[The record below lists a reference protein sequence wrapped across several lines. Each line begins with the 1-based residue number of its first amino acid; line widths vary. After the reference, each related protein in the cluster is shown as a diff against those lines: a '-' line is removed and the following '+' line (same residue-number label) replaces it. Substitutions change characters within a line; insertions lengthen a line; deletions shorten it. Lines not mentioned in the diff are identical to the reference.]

1 MGNLGGNMKNSFKIN
16 KQKKANIKKPVRF
29 IRYKN
34 QTSENTYFTRNPIN
48 LKTQLITA
56 LLLPIIIIIVF
67 GTSSYIK
74 ASNALNNNYEK
85 SNMRMLSLITENID
99 SVLKDI
105 RADCAEMAVNSDI
118 NKYLK
123 SYLNDENS
131 LESYKLKDN
140 IANMFITKQTLNS
153 YIKNIALVPV
163 SKENKIITIQSTDIK
178 NDGSVYKELIS
189 HKTNM
194 GTFTWFVGHE
204 KTDAAFNWNA
214 DDTLFSAM
222 MLIPGGD
229 ILLLD
234 ISKQAVMELIGK
246 ISTDDTCSVS
256 LVTLNNEWIY
266 NGLTRTPIKDT
277 EFYQN
282 AYMHQEPFGTE
293 YVKID
298 GESYLFMYVMTKSL
312 SGMITSL
319 IPEDTVIAEA
329 LHIKNAVIIYVII
342 ALILLVSFSVFMMF
356 GIQSSMHKITDAL
369 NETAKGNL
377 AIEINTKGNTE
388 FSILAKRLAD
398 MVNNTKKLVLD
409 VKNIIQNIFTSA
421 QHIDEVTKSVNKS
434 SEEISA
440 AMQEIVIG
448 SQEQTKSANI
458 CLDNMVKLST
468 RINNTTT
475 NSQEVLALA
484 EDTKNKLTNLK
495 FTFDELKEQSTEGAN
510 ISKDIT
516 FDVEKL
522 VAQSTSIAEYITKIN
537 DVARQTKLLS
547 LNATIES
554 TKAGVHGKGFA
565 VVADEIK
572 ILSEN
577 SLKVSALIEKAVYEI
592 FNMTRAVDKSTKSGL
607 SINNEQVKKVEKT
620 QTEVIEMVEA
630 IDNLI
635 LKIQKVNDEME
646 YINDDRQNTLNA
658 IESIS
663 AVLEES
669 ASTSEMINTSILE
682 QAQEVNAL
690 HTSSNNLHKDMNN
703 LHEAISKFKIK

>member
-1 MGNLGGNMKNSFKIN
+1 MGNLGGNMKNGFKLN

-29 IRYKN
+29 IKYKN

-56 LLLPIIIIIVF
+56 LLLPIIIIIVL
-67 GTSSYIK
+67 GTSSYTK

-85 SNMRMLSLITENID
+85 TNMRMLSLITENID

-118 NKYLK
+118 NRYLK
-123 SYLNDENS
+123 SYLNDKNS
-131 LESYKLKDN
+131 LDTYKLKNN
-140 IANMFITKQTLNS
+140 ISNMFITKQTLNS
-153 YIKNIALVPV
+153 YIKNIALIPA
-163 SKENKIITIQSTDIK
+163 SQESEIITMQSTNIK

-189 HKTNM
+189 HKTSM
-194 GTFTWFVGHE
+194 GTFTWFVGHQ
-204 KTDAAFNWNA
+204 KTDDAFNWNA
-214 DDTLFSAM
+214 NDTLFSAM

-256 LVTLNNEWIY
+256 FVTLNNEWIY
-266 NGLTRTPIKDT
+266 NGLTQTPIKDT

-282 AYMHQEPFGTE
+282 AYMYQEPFGTE
-293 YVKID
+293 YVEID
-298 GESYLFMYVMTKSL
+298 GETYLFMYVMTNSL
-312 SGMITSL
+312 SGMVTSL

-329 LHIKNAVIIYVII
+329 LYIKNSVIVYVII
-342 ALILLVSFSVFMMF
+342 ALILLLSFSVFMMV
-356 GIQSSMHKITDAL
+356 GIQSSMNKITDAL

-377 AIEINTKGNTE
+377 AITINTKGNTE

-398 MVNNTKKLVLD
+398 MVNNTKKLVLE
-409 VKNIIQNIFTSA
+409 VKNIIQNIFSSA

-434 SEEISA
+434 SEEISS

-495 FTFDELKEQSTEGAN
+495 FTFDELKEQSAAGAN

-522 VAQSTSIAEYITKIN
+522 VAHSTSIAEYITKIN

-554 TKAGVHGKGFA
+554 AKAGVHGKGFS

-592 FNMTRAVDKSTKSGL
+592 FDMTRAVDKSTKNGL
-607 SINNEQVKKVEKT
+607 SINNQQFEKVENT
-620 QTEVIEMVEA
+620 QAEVTEMVNA

-635 LKIQKVNDEME
+635 LKIQNVNDEME
-646 YINDDRQNTLNA
+646 YINDERQNTLDA

-669 ASTSEMINTSILE
+669 ASTSEMVNTSILE

-703 LHEAISKFKIK
+703 LYEAISKFKIK